1 MSSLDSVWKS
11 YELARDSMNVARKVV
26 AKAIASEPG
35 FDEVLF
41 RTNFAGETPDVLD
54 PAQDEVNELFIL
66 ALWVVFERELRDH
79 LRAEG
84 TRPLGDCG
92 TPFHLGLSSHLQKEI
107 DYWKNDDVLDL
118 FKTIADPDIIGQAK
132 QIKEYRDWV
141 AHKSRP
147 RRSQTNITPKF
158 AYDTLSE
165 IIRAIVQ
172 TPDTESNLTGP
183 VTS

>member
-1 MSSLDSVWKS
+1 MT
-11 YELARDSMNVARKVV
+11 VARKVV

-79 LRAEG
+79 VRSEG
-84 TRPLGDCG
+84 TRPLGDAG
-92 TPFHLGLSSHLQKEI
+92 TPFHLGLSAHVQKEI
-107 DYWKNDDVLDL
+107 DYWKNDEVLDL
-118 FKTIADPDIIGQAK
+118 FKTIVGPNIIGQAK

-165 IIRAIVQ
+165 IICAISQ
-172 TPDTESNLTGP
+172 ASNSGSDSPRP
-183 VTS
+183 VKP